1 MKRTALLFGT
11 VLMTGCSSIPMSAD
25 QFGGEPVSFFAV
37 APDAPEQWAT
47 KGVTGELPSGDWL
60 AQFGDDKMQDLVA
73 EALKANPS
81 LAARAAIMRASRAQA
96 RIEGANLKPQ
106 VSASAS
112 AGGVSNAFQIGGS
125 TTRNTDPSYGLGLN
139 ASWEI
144 DLWDRLGT
152 GVKAAEADAFA
163 SELDLLGAQLSIT
176 SQTAISWIQ
185 LNEALAQESVAVKTF
200 EARQRVKN
208 LTDRRFQNGLST
220 ALDVRTARSAVA
232 GAKAAIAARRQFS
245 KEATRRLEILL
256 RRYPAAELEAPAELP
271 SLTPIQPVSSP
282 VMLLARRPD
291 IAAAEARIVSAGL
304 RAEQARLAMRPS
316 LSLSGS
322 LTNSN
327 DTLGDVLDPE
337 LIAARLIANIAQP
350 LLDGGRRDAQRDAA
364 IAQAESA
371 VANYAST
378 ALTAWREVEDALA
391 ADILL
396 AQQEEA
402 QTHALEEAEFAESLA
417 ERQYASGL
425 VSIFNLIDA
434 QTRRLNAESQLISV
448 RANRATNRV
457 RYHLALGGGVPL
469 PQSETA
475 SRAQT
480 QDTASSGR
488 S

>member
-1 MKRTALLFGT
+1 MKCTALLFGT
-11 VLMTGCSSIPMSAD
+11 VLMTGCSSIPVGTD
-25 QFGGEPVSFFAV
+25 PFGGEPVSFFAV
-37 APDAPEQWAT
+37 APDAPENWAT
-47 KGVTGELPSGDWL
+47 AGVTGELPSGDWI
-60 AQFGDDKMQDLVA
+60 AQFDDATMQALVS
-73 EALKANPS
+73 EALNANPG
-81 LAARAAIMRASRAQA
+81 LEARAAIMRAAYAQA
-96 RIEGANLKPQ
+96 RTEGANLKPQ
-106 VSASAS
+106 LTASAS
-112 AGGVSNAFQIGGS
+112 AGGVSNAFQIGGN
-125 TTRNTDPSYGLGLN
+125 TTRNTDPNYGLGLN

-144 DLWDRLGT
+144 DLWNRLGT
-152 GVKAAEADAFA
+152 GVEAAEAEALA
-163 SELDLLGAQLSIT
+163 SELDLLGAQLSVA
-176 SQTAISWIQ
+176 SQTAIGWIQ
-185 LNEALAQESVAVKTF
+185 LNEALAQESVAVKTY
-200 EARQRVKN
+200 EARQRVQN
-208 LTDRRFQNGLST
+208 LTVRRFQNGLST

-232 GAKAAIAARRQFS
+232 GAQASIAARRQFS

-256 RRYPAAELEAPAELP
+256 GRYPAAEIEAPAVLP
-271 SLTPIQPVSSP
+271 SLPPIQPASSP
-282 VMLLARRPD
+282 IMLLARRPD

-322 LTNSN
+322 LNNSS
-327 DTLGDVLDPE
+327 DTLADVLDPA

-364 IAQAESA
+364 IARAESA
-371 VANYAST
+371 VADYASIT
-378 ALTAWREVEDALA
+378 LRAWREVEDALA
-391 ADILL
+391 ADTLL

-402 QTHALEEAEFAESLA
+402 QTRALEEAVYAEDLA
-417 ERQYASGL
+417 ERQYANGL

-475 SRAQT
+475 ADTQT